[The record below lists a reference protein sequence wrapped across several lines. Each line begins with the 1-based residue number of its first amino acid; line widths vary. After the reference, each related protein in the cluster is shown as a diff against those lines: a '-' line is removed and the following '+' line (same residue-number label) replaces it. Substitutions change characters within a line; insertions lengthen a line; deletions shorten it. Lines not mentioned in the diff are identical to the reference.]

1 MEDGVLPKA
10 SSSDALTKRCVSIDL
25 EVDPKTNKILSFAG
39 VRNGFDRAFVYRR
52 GDLAEALQSLDQFA
66 ETAEFVL
73 AHNLINFDARLL
85 EVTKPDL
92 KLLKKPKFADS
103 TGVFFYQP
111 SNSVLLFFLLE
122 KKRKRCES

>member
-10 SSSDALTKRCVSIDL
+10 SSSGTLTKRCVSIDL
-25 EVDPKTNKILSFAG
+25 EVDPKTNRILSFAG

-92 KLLKKPKFADS
+92 KLLKKPMIDTLCLNPLAFPRNPYHHLVKH
-103 TGVFFYQP
+103 YQDGR
-111 SNSVLLFFLLE
+111 L
-122 KKRKRCES
+122 